1 MSDQE
6 PTAAELH
13 GAEGAADR
21 EPDEVEE
28 VLATLRLLWQK
39 TTSPVIRACLEDA
52 RSDIAYLVAGG
63 DGGATPEEF
72 EEDDPDDDLEGDHAA

>member
-6 PTAAELH
+6 PTAAEQH
-13 GAEGAADR
+13 DAEGAVDR

-28 VLATLRLLWQK
+28 VLAALRLLWQK
-39 TTSPVIRACLEDA
+39 TTNPVIRACLEDA

-63 DGGATPEEF
+63 GRGATPEEF
-72 EEDDPDDDLEGDHAA
+72 EEDDPDGDLEGDHAA